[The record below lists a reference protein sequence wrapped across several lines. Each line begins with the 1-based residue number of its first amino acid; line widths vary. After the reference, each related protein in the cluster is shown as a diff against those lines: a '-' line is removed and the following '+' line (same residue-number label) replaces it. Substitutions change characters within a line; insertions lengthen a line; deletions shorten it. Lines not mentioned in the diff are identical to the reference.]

1 MAATKMQNL
10 TQKKTNCKQQKLN
23 RGAER
28 AEGGGRRGGRGRGG
42 VEEEA
47 EEASKCWRG
56 GREEYGRERELEGR
70 KVRQERC

>member
-1 MAATKMQNL
+1 MLKGQ
-10 TQKKTNCKQQKLN
+10 
-23 RGAER
+23 RGGAGR
-28 AEGGGRRGGRGRGG
+28 AGGGGEGRGG